1 MIKKGFLS
9 EYDNK
14 EDIKEICEKI
24 KFIMKVIWTKFEE
37 LYHLFIILITSNID
51 FIYTYAKLIAWN
63 SYNI

>member
-24 KFIMKVIWTKFEE
+24 KFIMKVILTKFEE

>member
-24 KFIMKVIWTKFEE
+24 KFIMKVLWTKFEE

-51 FIYTYAKLIAWN
+51 FIYT
-63 SYNI
+63 